1 MTGTDPAKDA
11 ADRAWD
17 ATKTTGV
24 IPDENPW
31 EQSIAAAREALAPIR
46 DLHKRHR
53 DLEWDGEWSAPY
65 CQTCAHE
72 FYGDLCYQPWPC
84 TTAKLVYSTEELEN
98 PHD

>member
-1 MTGTDPAKDA
+1 MTGTDPAFEADDA
-11 ADRAWD
+11 GMETSRYPHRQMPEYGIAL
-17 ATKTTGV
+17 
-24 IPDENPW
+24 
-31 EQSIAAAREALAPIR
+31 AAAREALAPIR

-98 PHD
+98 PDD

>member
-1 MTGTDPAKDA
+1 MVTRDPAIEA
-11 ADRAWD
+11 ATRAMPESY
-17 ATKTTGV
+17 ARQMPEYG
-24 IPDENPW
+24 IAL
-31 EQSIAAAREALAPIR
+31 AAASEALAPIR